1 MVADYSAQAVI
12 NTILSRTFP
21 DDPIVGEE
29 DAADLR
35 SESASPLRNRIV
47 ELANEALTA
56 DLRQGE
62 QPNWGLGPGSSQSV
76 EELLSTI
83 DRGTYAGGRSG
94 RESSI
99 STLIRIHRAWV
110 LSRYVDTGPNRWDQ
124 RILTRGAICCLSS
137 THH

>member
-1 MVADYSAQAVI
+1 MI

-124 RILTRGAICCLSS
+124 RILTRGAVCCLSG

>member
-1 MVADYSAQAVI
+1 MI

-99 STLIRIHRAWV
+99 STLIRIHRSWV